1 MTYNEDA
8 YSNHLQE
15 LHSSQF
21 EMVKGEPDIRNW
33 RVFGIQNQEVG
44 RVNDLLFDDL
54 SHRVRYL
61 IVDVNGKPLNLISR
75 LVLIPVGFAELL
87 RDEKVVVITGLTVG
101 HLASLPAYEK
111 GKITSVTE
119 HSVRTVFSPPGTVVY
134 QDEDR
139 NNFYNHAHFNDERF
153 YRTPAEVTRRD
164 GLKEEMKQNIERVK
178 ETVKKMENDLEK
190 LERTNS

>member
-1 MTYNEDA
+1 MTYNGDA

-44 RVNDLLFDDL
+44 SVRELLFDDL

-61 IVDVNGKPLNLISR
+61 VVDVNGEPLHLISR
-75 LVLIPVGFAELL
+75 LVLIPVGFAELV

-101 HLASLPAYEK
+101 HLASLPTYEK
-111 GKITSVTE
+111 GKITSATE
-119 HSVRTVFSPPGTVVY
+119 HLVRSVFSPPGTVIY

-139 NNFYNHAHFNDERF
+139 NDFYNHAQFNDEKF
-153 YRTPAEVTRRD
+153 YRTPTDLTSRR
-164 GLKEEMKQNIERVK
+164 GLKEEMK
-178 ETVKKMENDLEK
+178 
-190 LERTNS
+190 